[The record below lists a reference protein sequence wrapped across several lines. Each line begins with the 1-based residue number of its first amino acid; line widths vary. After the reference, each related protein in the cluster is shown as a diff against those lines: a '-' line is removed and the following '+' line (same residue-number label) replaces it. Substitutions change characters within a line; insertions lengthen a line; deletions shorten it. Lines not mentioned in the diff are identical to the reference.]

1 VAYVEIAFPQAP
13 HFGHSFSYA
22 APAELYLQPGDAVLA
37 PFGPRELP
45 GIVVAL
51 TEQPVFAGDVRVV
64 RERIGDEPL
73 LAPHQIALARW
84 IAEHYLAPLGG
95 VVAMMLPRGLRT
107 PGDLQPPARPATVL
121 RLQVDAAEAVR
132 RLAQGKPADAGR
144 ALRCVAALLDAGGT
158 LPIETLKRG
167 FGLTTAVLALLTT
180 SGVAAPA
187 GLVQRPHT
195 AEDLLGMTGP
205 DGAAFTPEQR
215 AAIDAIDGAM
225 RVRFAGGRA
234 HGAFL
239 LHGVTGSGK
248 TEVYISAARLARARG
263 RSAIVLVPEVA
274 LTPQTIAR
282 FERIFPGGI
291 ALLHGRLPPAKRRAL
306 WHAARAG
313 DLSVVIGPRS
323 ALFAPLSSPGL
334 IVLDEEHDPSF
345 KQSDPAPRYH
355 AREVASE
362 LARLTGAVLVL
373 GSATPDVESTLRVSS
388 GRYRLLSLPR
398 RVAAGGAP
406 AGPLPKFEVVDMSA
420 ELRSGNAHV
429 FSRSL
434 DSALQTTLA
443 AGEQALIF
451 LNRRGSAPLV
461 LCRDCG
467 YAPRCPR
474 CSVAYAL
481 HGDRGRL
488 VCHHCFHSRRVPS
501 TCPKCRSARFRP
513 MGMGTQRLEEVVRER
528 FPDARVVRWDGDTA
542 DSPARH
548 EEIAQSIAR
557 REVDIVVGTQVVAKG
572 HDFGGLTLVGVVSAD
587 LSLNIPDFRAAE
599 RTFQLLVQV
608 GGRAG
613 RRGGAGRV
621 VVQTYTPEHY
631 AVRAAAAGD
640 YEAFYER
647 EIAFRRDLAYPPCA
661 PLTRL
666 VLRHSNE
673 QMAEQEAHR
682 YAEALREERRRL
694 GLSGAEVVGPAPCY
708 FSRIAG
714 RWRWHILLRGPAA
727 RELLAAAPPPRAW
740 IVDVEPVDVL

>member
-1 VAYVEIAFPQAP
+1 
-13 HFGHSFSYA
+13 
-22 APAELYLQPGDAVLA
+22 
-37 PFGPRELP
+37 
-45 GIVVAL
+45 
-51 TEQPVFAGDVRVV
+51 
-64 RERIGDEPL
+64 
-73 LAPHQIALARW
+73 
-84 IAEHYLAPLGG
+84 
-95 VVAMMLPRGLRT
+95 
-107 PGDLQPPARPATVL
+107 
-121 RLQVDAAEAVR
+121 
-132 RLAQGKPADAGR
+132 
-144 ALRCVAALLDAGGT
+144 
-158 LPIETLKRG
+158 
-167 FGLTTAVLALLTT
+167 
-180 SGVAAPA
+180 
-187 GLVQRPHT
+187 
-195 AEDLLGMTGP
+195 
-205 DGAAFTPEQR
+205 
-215 AAIDAIDGAM
+215 
-225 RVRFAGGRA
+225 
-234 HGAFL
+234 
-239 LHGVTGSGK
+239 
-248 TEVYISAARLARARG
+248 
-263 RSAIVLVPEVA
+263 
-274 LTPQTIAR
+274 
-282 FERIFPGGI
+282 
-291 ALLHGRLPPAKRRAL
+291 
-306 WHAARAG
+306 
-313 DLSVVIGPRS
+313 
-323 ALFAPLSSPGL
+323 
-334 IVLDEEHDPSF
+334 
-345 KQSDPAPRYH
+345 
-355 AREVASE
+355 
-362 LARLTGAVLVL
+362 
-373 GSATPDVESTLRVSS
+373 
-388 GRYRLLSLPR
+388 
-398 RVAAGGAP
+398 
-406 AGPLPKFEVVDMSA
+406 
-420 ELRSGNAHV
+420 
-429 FSRSL
+429 
-434 DSALQTTLA
+434 
-443 AGEQALIF
+443 
-451 LNRRGSAPLV
+451 
-461 LCRDCG
+461 
-467 YAPRCPR
+467 
-474 CSVAYAL
+474 
-481 HGDRGRL
+481 
-488 VCHHCFHSRRVPS
+488 
-501 TCPKCRSARFRP
+501 